1 MTTKGE
7 LEMLTGPEGLR
18 APPVMADESIAGHCF
33 HWHLKK
39 KIFFNEADFRV
50 IYLLFTASV
59 QTRTGL
65 TWTNPSPWSIHA
77 YNHAVIG
84 L

>member
-1 MTTKGE
+1 MF
-7 LEMLTGPEGLR
+7 L
-18 APPVMADESIAGHCF
+18 
-33 HWHLKK
+33 K
-39 KIFFNEADFRV
+39 KIFFKEADFRV